1 LNKSISSIGACY
13 SNSLHSILQCTPG
26 PEAASTPGLLDQAHT
41 YVKIRALSMPTSLLG
56 GVLQAA
62 LLGAKDSVTPLIAI
76 LYNTVINVIGDYL
89 LVSRYKM
96 GLQGAA
102 IATLIA
108 QWAGTIAMIGPAR
121 RELLSPGSS
130 LGLLPKWLSKR
141 RPDGD
146 IKARTFLKFAAPVLT
161 LILGKISAFG
171 FMTNSAAGLPGQPA
185 TLAAHQIALSLFFF
199 ASPFLEVISQLVQ
212 SFLPTYSVLPKD
224 RNGKVMA
231 DVSEWKKTSNT
242 LVARLEKYGIFVGAL
257 LATVVASIVAFAPGI
272 VTKDIAVQAAAK
284 PLAIALAA
292 GALLTAPV
300 AVSEGTL
307 IARSDLGYLSS
318 VYFVSTVLLPTV
330 LRRIRSGGGAVQQ
343 VWVCFALFQLFRSSC
358 FLGRIW
364 VTRNDDGVKKNQ

>member
-1 LNKSISSIGACY
+1 
-13 SNSLHSILQCTPG
+13 
-26 PEAASTPGLLDQAHT
+26 
-41 YVKIRALSMPTSLLG
+41 
-56 GVLQAA
+56 
-62 LLGAKDSVTPLIAI
+62 
-76 LYNTVINVIGDYL
+76 
-89 LVSRYKM
+89 
-96 GLQGAA
+96 
-102 IATLIA
+102 
-108 QWAGTIAMIGPAR
+108 
-121 RELLSPGSS
+121 
-130 LGLLPKWLSKR
+130 LSKR

-257 LATVVASIVAFAPGI
+257 LATVVASIVAYAPGI